1 MGLGGFNL
9 SNFKSQPI
17 KVSGLDNIK
26 RVINPAFFRKA
37 FPSISENLAP

>member
-26 RVINPAFFRKA
+26 RVIKA
-37 FPSISENLAP
+37 CLLQKGFPIYK